1 MGLNEIARHDL
12 QGILGESFRAYD
24 RARPCLSSYDP
35 YLLGEDRFVSYKLCL
50 ITPLK
55 DNYDLET
62 GGALVYD
69 KKTWRIVHIER
80 ARAILR
86 LFLQEYREGTC

>member
-1 MGLNEIARHDL
+1 MC
-12 QGILGESFRAYD
+12 ESFKAYD
-24 RARPCLSSYDP
+24 RLRPCISSYDP

-50 ITPLK
+50 IAPLK